1 MKQTPP
7 ALPELFVKR
16 ILGEFGM
23 EEGGLLLE
31 SLNQSPAVSV
41 SKKSKEAIWESE
53 GAVPHFPLGV
63 YLTERPVFTLD
74 PLFHL
79 GHYYPQ
85 ESSSMFVYQIAQLL
99 AQTTDIQYVIDLCA
113 SPGGKTRLLHQALPQ
128 ARMIVSNEV
137 QAKRNVILCE
147 NVIKFGDTRSVVTQ
161 SPASQIGGDGQWD
174 LVLLDAPCSGEGM
187 FRKDHSARQEWSME
201 NVLNCQ
207 KTQHGLLKEAER
219 LVRPGGFLIYS
230 TCTFSKEE
238 NENQCQLLMKSGE
251 WENWSDFELAN
262 GAVWKAGRDFRA
274 IHFLPHMSQGE
285 GFFCAVFK
293 RRESTVRTK
302 KVVLKNK
309 ISNKFQNLQRN
320 RLEKISGYLRTEASS
335 YWESSLNEVFAFTGD
350 IHMIDWL
357 DRPRMVGIPLGSFIK
372 DKFVPQQG
380 LITTGLYHP
389 DIPQLQVDLE
399 EALNLLRG
407 HDWRWDF
414 DGAPGWYL
422 ANWNGMPLAWLKW
435 VGNRFSNHY
444 PMDWR
449 IRKL

>member
-7 ALPELFVKR
+7 VLPELFVKR
-16 ILGEFGM
+16 ILAEFGM
-23 EEGGLLLE
+23 EEGGHLLE

-41 SKKSKEAIWESE
+41 SKRREEAIWESE
-53 GAVPHFPLGV
+53 GVIPYFPLGV
-63 YLTERPVFTLD
+63 YLQERPVFTLD

-85 ESSSMFVYQIAQLL
+85 ESSSMFVYQIAQRLSHEVG
-99 AQTTDIQYVIDLCA
+99 INYVLDLCA
-113 SPGGKTRLLHQALPQ
+113 APGGKTRLLHQALPQ
-128 ARMIVSNEV
+128 ARMIVSNEI

-187 FRKDHSARQEWSME
+187 FRKDHSARLEWSME

-207 KTQHGLLKEAER
+207 KIQYSLLKEAER

-238 NENQCQLLMKSGE
+238 NENQCELLMKSGE
-251 WENWSDFELAN
+251 WENWCDFELAK
-262 GAVWKAGRDFRA
+262 GAIWKEGRDFKA

-293 RRESTVRTK
+293 RRESNLRTK
-302 KVVLKNK
+302 KVVLKNNLT
-309 ISNKFQNLQRN
+309 NKFQNFQRN
-320 RLEKISGYLRTEASS
+320 RLEKVSGYLRTEASS
-335 YWESSLNEVFAFTGD
+335 FLESSLNEVFAFTGD
-350 IHMIDWL
+350 FNMIASL

-380 LITTGLYHP
+380 LITTRLYHP
-389 DIPQLQVDLE
+389 DIPQLEVDLE

-407 HDWRWDF
+407 HHWRWDF
-414 DGAPGWYL
+414 NGATGWYL
-422 ANWNGMPLAWLKW
+422 ANWNGMPLSWLKW